1 MRQFPRVAL
10 LALVAGLAV
19 PLVSPAVMAEPPAKT
34 AGKTPVKTAADLPVH
49 TYRVEGKASE
59 FVLSDKPFR
68 EFAAKVKADLEADLA
83 TFDIQDKPTLQGY
96 YGILQQIA
104 MFEGRFDDALVYVER
119 IRELELKEAKRLMTG
134 QSLMALVEA
143 KKSGLE
149 GDALKE
155 AYAANLERNLSKLPW
170 AAIREEVT
178 AAKGRAEMISRELIV
193 GQLKASLDPVVE
205 ASKGELSSDMAR
217 GLVGMRVMMD
227 VMIPI
232 QPAAAGA
239 YGKLLAKHAQAMRD
253 NWTQTLV
260 TLNGT
265 EKASPVVVCVWDSG
279 LDIAPFGGVLHANA
293 KETVNGKDDDANGF
307 VDDVNGIAFDLQS
320 KPTAEIL
327 HPMTDL
333 RSELPLVESHTKGMM
348 DVQANIDSPEAS
360 TLKKY
365 MASLKADQ
373 VKDFME
379 DLGLYGNYSHG
390 THVAGIAAEGN
401 PFARLLTCRITFDY
415 KSIPQVTP
423 SEQISRQ
430 TAESYRSSVQ
440 YMKDAGVRVVNMS
453 WGGSYK
459 SIESALEAKGVGK
472 SPEERAELAK
482 KLFAIEK
489 EGLEGAIKSAPEIL
503 FVAAA
508 GNSNNNNAFEQ
519 FIPSGL
525 NLPNLIT
532 VGAVDKSG
540 KPTGFTTFGENVR
553 LYANG
558 FEVESYV
565 PGGKRMKFS
574 GTSMA
579 APNVTNLAA
588 KLFALHPSLKP
599 ADVID
604 LLHKGATP
612 MEGHSEL
619 LVINGR
625 RTVELAASK

>member
-1 MRQFPRVAL
+1 MRQIARVAL

-19 PLVSPAVMAEPPAKT
+19 PGVSSVAWAEPPA
-34 AGKTPVKTAADLPVH
+34 KTPVKTAADLPVY
-49 TYRVEGKASE
+49 TYRIEGKASE
-59 FVLSDKPFR
+59 FVQSDKPFR
-68 EFAAKVKADLEADLA
+68 EFAAKVKADLESDLA
-83 TFDIQDKPTLQGY
+83 KFDIQDKPTLQGY

-104 MFEGRFDDALVYVER
+104 MFEGRHDDALAYVER
-119 IRELELKEAKRLMTG
+119 IRALELKEAKRLMTG
-134 QSLMALVEA
+134 QSLMAMVEA
-143 KKSGLE
+143 KKAGLE
-149 GDALKE
+149 GDAFKE
-155 AYAANLERNLSKLPW
+155 AYAANLERNISKLPW
-170 AAIREEVT
+170 DVVREEVT

-193 GQLKASLDPVVE
+193 GQLKAGLDPVVE

-227 VMIPI
+227 VMLPL

-239 YGKLLAKHAQAMRD
+239 YSKLLAKNARQMSDH
-253 NWTQTLV
+253 WTQTLV
-260 TLNGT
+260 TLTGK

-279 LDIAPFGGVLHANA
+279 VDVAPFGGTLFTNA
-293 KETVNGKDDDANGF
+293 KETVNGKDDDGNGF
-307 VDDVNGIAFDLQS
+307 VDDVNGIAFDLES
-320 KPTAEIL
+320 RPTVDIL
-327 HPMTDL
+327 HSVKEL
-333 RSELPLVESHTKGMM
+333 RSGLPLVESHTKGMM

-360 TLKKY
+360 ALKKY
-365 MASLKADQ
+365 MSGLKADQ
-373 VKDFME
+373 VKDFVE

-401 PFARLLTCRITFDY
+401 PFARVLACRITFDY

-423 SEQISRQ
+423 SEEVSRQ
-430 TAESYRSSVQ
+430 TAESYRKSVQ

-459 SIESALEAKGVGK
+459 SIEAALEAKGVGK
-472 SPEERAELAK
+472 TPEERAELAK

-489 EGLEGAIKSAPEIL
+489 DALEGAIKSAPDIL

-558 FEVESYV
+558 FEVDSFV

-588 KLFALHPSLKP
+588 KLFALHPAFKP
-599 ADVID
+599 ADVIE
-604 LLHKGATP
+604 LLHKGGTP

-625 RTVELAASK
+625 RTVELAASR

>member
-1 MRQFPRVAL
+1 MRQIPRVAL

-19 PLVSPAVMAEPPAKT
+19 PAVSSVAWAEPPA
-34 AGKTPVKTAADLPVH
+34 KTPVKTAADLPVY
-49 TYRVEGKASE
+49 TYRIDGKASE
-59 FVLSDKPFR
+59 FVQSDKPFR
-68 EFAAKVKADLEADLA
+68 EFAAKVKADLESDLA
-83 TFDIQDKPTLQGY
+83 KFDIQDKPTLQGY

-104 MFEGRFDDALVYVER
+104 MFEGRHDDALAYVER
-119 IRELELKEAKRLMTG
+119 IRGLELKEAKRLMTG
-134 QSLMALVEA
+134 QSLMAMVEA
-143 KKSGLE
+143 KKAGLE
-149 GDALKE
+149 GDAFNE
-155 AYAANLERNLSKLPW
+155 AYAANLERNISKLPW
-170 AAIREEVT
+170 DVIREEVT

-193 GQLKASLDPVVE
+193 GQLKAGLDPVVE

-227 VMIPI
+227 VMLPL

-239 YGKLLAKHAQAMRD
+239 YSKLLAKNARQMSD

-260 TLNGT
+260 TLTGT

-279 LDIAPFGGVLHANA
+279 VDVAPFGGTLFTNA
-293 KETVNGKDDDANGF
+293 KETINGKDDDANGF
-307 VDDVNGIAFDLQS
+307 VDDVNGIAFDLES
-320 KPTAEIL
+320 RPTVDIL
-327 HPMTDL
+327 HSVKEL
-333 RSELPLVESHTKGMM
+333 RSGLPLVESHTKGVM
-348 DVQANIDSPEAS
+348 DVQANIDSSEAS
-360 TLKKY
+360 ALKKY
-365 MASLKADQ
+365 MSGLKADQ

-401 PFARLLTCRITFDY
+401 PFARLLACRITFDY

-423 SEQISRQ
+423 SEEMSRQ
-430 TAESYRSSVQ
+430 TAESYRKSVQ

-459 SIESALEAKGVGK
+459 SIEAALEAKGVGK
-472 SPEERAELAK
+472 TPEERAELAK

-489 EGLEGAIKSAPEIL
+489 DALEGAIKSAPEIL

-558 FEVESYV
+558 FEVDSFV

-588 KLFALHPSLKP
+588 KLFALHPAFKP
-599 ADVID
+599 ADVIG
-604 LLHKGATP
+604 LLHKGGTP

-625 RTVELAASK
+625 RTVELAATR

>member
-1 MRQFPRVAL
+1 MRQFSRVAL

-19 PLVSPAVMAEPPAKT
+19 PLVSSVAVAQPPA
-34 AGKTPVKTAADLPVH
+34 KTPVKTAADLPVH
-49 TYRVEGKASE
+49 TYRIEGKASD

-83 TFDIQDKPTLQGY
+83 KFDIQDKPTLQGY

-104 MFEGRFDDALVYVER
+104 MFEGRHDEALSYVER
-119 IRELELKEAKRLMTG
+119 IRGLELKEAKRLMTG
-134 QSLMALVEA
+134 QTLSAYVEA

-170 AAIREEVT
+170 DVIREEVT
-178 AAKGRAEMISRELIV
+178 AAKGRAEMISRELVI
-193 GQLKASLDPVVE
+193 GQLKAGLDPVVE

-217 GLVGMRVMMD
+217 GLVGMRVTMD
-227 VMIPI
+227 VMLPL

-239 YGKLLAKHAQAMRD
+239 YGKLLSKHAQAMRD
-253 NWTQTLV
+253 NWTSTLV
-260 TLNGT
+260 TLAGK
-265 EKASPVVVCVWDSG
+265 EKASPVEVCVWDSG
-279 LDIAPFGGVLHANA
+279 LDVAPFAGQLHVNA
-293 KETVNGKDDDANGF
+293 KETVNGKDDDGNGF
-307 VDDVNGIAFDLQS
+307 VDDVNGIAFDLES
-320 KPTAEIL
+320 RPTVDIL
-327 HPMTDL
+327 HSVKEL
-333 RSELPLVESHTKGMM
+333 RSGLPLVESHTKGMM
-348 DVQANIDSPEAS
+348 DVQANIDSPESSA
-360 TLKKY
+360 LKKY
-365 MASLKADQ
+365 MAGLKADQ

-401 PFARLLTCRITFDY
+401 PFARLLPCRITFDY
-415 KSIPQVTP
+415 KSIPQITP
-423 SEQISRQ
+423 NEDASRR
-430 TAESYRSSVQ
+430 TAESYRRSVQ

-459 SIESALEAKGVGK
+459 SIEEALEAKGVGK

-503 FVAAA
+503 FIAAA

-558 FEVESYV
+558 FEVDSYV

-604 LLHKGATP
+604 LLHKGGTP

-625 RTVELAASK
+625 RTVDLAASR

>member
-1 MRQFPRVAL
+1 MRQMSRVAL

-19 PLVSPAVMAEPPAKT
+19 PVVSSVAWAEPPA
-34 AGKTPVKTAADLPVH
+34 KTPVKTAADLPVY
-49 TYRVEGKASE
+49 TYRIEGKASE
-59 FVLSDKPFR
+59 FVQSDKPFR
-68 EFAAKVKADLEADLA
+68 EFAAKVKADLESDLA
-83 TFDIQDKPTLQGY
+83 KFDIQDKPTLQGY

-104 MFEGRFDDALVYVER
+104 MFEGRHDDALAYVER
-119 IRELELKEAKRLMTG
+119 IRALELKEAKRLMTG
-134 QSLMALVEA
+134 QSLIAIVEA
-143 KKSGLE
+143 KKAGLE
-149 GDALKE
+149 GDVFKE
-155 AYAANLERNLSKLPW
+155 AYAANLERNISKLPW
-170 AAIREEVT
+170 DVVREEVT

-193 GQLKASLDPVVE
+193 GQLKAGLDPVVE

-227 VMIPI
+227 VMLPL

-239 YGKLLAKHAQAMRD
+239 YSKLLAKNARQMSDH
-253 NWTQTLV
+253 WTQTLV
-260 TLNGT
+260 TLTGK

-279 LDIAPFGGVLHANA
+279 VDVAPFAGVLFANA

-307 VDDVNGIAFDLQS
+307 VDDVNGIAFDLES
-320 KPTAEIL
+320 RPTVDIL
-327 HPMTDL
+327 HSVTEL
-333 RSELPLVESHTKGMM
+333 RSGLPLVESHTKGMM

-360 TLKKY
+360 ALKKY
-365 MASLKADQ
+365 MSGLKADQ

-401 PFARLLTCRITFDY
+401 PFARLLACRITFDY

-423 SEQISRQ
+423 SEEMSRQ
-430 TAESYRSSVQ
+430 TAESYRKSVQ

-459 SIESALEAKGVGK
+459 SIEAALEAKGAGK

-482 KLFAIEK
+482 KLFAIERDA
-489 EGLEGAIKSAPEIL
+489 LEGAIKSAPEIL

-558 FEVESYV
+558 FEVDSFV

-588 KLFALHPSLKP
+588 KLFALHPAFKP
-599 ADVID
+599 ADVIE
-604 LLHKGATP
+604 LLHKGGTP

-619 LVINGR
+619 LVVNGR
-625 RTVELAASK
+625 RTVELAATR